1 MTDKCA
7 TPYCRRPT
15 IITLPNA
22 KEMCGPCNALRLDK
36 MEKEAV
42 ITLKA
47 SLHTRTGHS
56 TPSSFSDSV
65 SPSEE
70 AAR

>member
-1 MTDKCA
+1 MTKCA
-7 TPYCRRPT
+7 TPYCRRST
-15 IITLPNA
+15 VITLPNG
-22 KEMCGPCNALRLDK
+22 KEMCGVCNAIRLDQ
-36 MEKEAV
+36 MERKATP
-42 ITLKA
+42 TLKA

-65 SPSEE
+65 SPSEG